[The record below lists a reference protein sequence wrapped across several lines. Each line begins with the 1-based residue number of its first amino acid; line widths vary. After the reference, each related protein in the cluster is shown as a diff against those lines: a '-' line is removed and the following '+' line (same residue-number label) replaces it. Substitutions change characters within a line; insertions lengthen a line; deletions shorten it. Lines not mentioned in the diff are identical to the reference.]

1 MWYHILVQKI
11 PIHELKRRL
20 SELVAEA
27 EKGTPLLITRHSHV
41 VAQLLP
47 PDAHVHI
54 GSRFG
59 RGAPAP
65 LLKARTKGRYL
76 DAVADD
82 RRGGWDD

>member
-1 MWYHILVQKI
+1 LFVQKI

-20 SELVAEA
+20 SELVAQA
-27 EKGTPLLITRHSHV
+27 EKGAPLLITRHRQI

-47 PDAHVHI
+47 PDAQVHI

-59 RGAPAP
+59 SGALAP

-76 DAVADD
+76 DVVADD
-82 RRGGWDD
+82 RRGGRDDR

>member
-1 MWYHILVQKI
+1 MQKI

-27 EKGTPLLITRHSHV
+27 ERGTPLLITRHSRV

-54 GSRFG
+54 GARLG
-59 RGAPAP
+59 RGTPAP

-76 DAVADD
+76 DVVADD
-82 RRGGWDD
+82 RRGGWDDR

>member
-1 MWYHILVQKI
+1 VQKV

-27 EKGTPLLITRHSHV
+27 EKGTPLLITRHGRV

-47 PDAHVHI
+47 ADAHVHV

-59 RGAPAP
+59 KGAPAP
-65 LLKARTKGRYL
+65 LLRARTKGRYL
-76 DAVADD
+76 DVVADD
-82 RRGGWDD
+82 RRGGGDER